1 MADTVDNYWQTT
13 PESPAAMMLT
23 SSTTLDDVI
32 TATILDNP
40 TANNSSMIAP
50 ISDPDISLDS
60 ILNSLLSDPPIEE
73 QLAPAKTH
81 TWSLNCSSPCPDSRF
96 NSSLTGLG
104 SPATNNHT
112 AFQPSRLHLLSVHN
126 RELQLQQKFQK
137 LKFIY
142 PDQIQQ
148 LSSFYRYQ
156 SALVETSRFQC
167 LHQCSLDPFNY
178 NSLNSYYDNQLDL
191 IIDRVEVHNLQI
203 EIYVYGV

>member
-1 MADTVDNYWQTT
+1 MADYFWQTT
-13 PESPAAMMLT
+13 PESPAPMKLT

-32 TATILDNP
+32 TATILDSTP
-40 TANNSSMIAP
+40 AINSSMIAP
-50 ISDPDISLDS
+50 ISDSDISLDS
-60 ILNSLLSDPPIEE
+60 ILNCLLSDPPIEE
-73 QLAPAKTH
+73 QSAPANTC
-81 TWSLNCSSPCPDSRF
+81 TLPLNCYSPCPDSRF
-96 NSSLTGLG
+96 NTSLTGLG

-112 AFQPSRLHLLSVHN
+112 AFQPSRLQLLSVYN

-148 LSSFYRYQ
+148 LSSFYQYH

-178 NSLNSYYDNQLDL
+178 NSLNSYYDNQLHL
-191 IIDRVEVHNLQI
+191 IIDRVEVYM
-203 EIYVYGV
+203 IYK